1 MWGVLNDFIGWL
13 KRCVK
18 RLERFVERLE
28 RFVGRLKRSVEWLER
43 FVGRLERFVRR
54 LDRFVGHGNTE
65 SRGSQHSIHYSQSR
79 NLIKTIINFLQM
91 NPFNQLVSSN
101 KFKYR
106 IAIKNKTINR
116 QLCRFTI

>member
-1 MWGVLNDFIGWL
+1 MIFIGWL
-13 KRCVK
+13 KRC
-18 RLERFVERLE
+18 VERLE
-28 RFVGRLKRSVEWLER
+28 RFVGRLKRSVERLER
-43 FVGRLERFVRR
+43 FVRRLERFVERLQRFVRR

-116 QLCRFTI
+116 HICRFTI